1 MSTRTMSLLHDKTV
15 LIIGLGLI
23 GGSIARG
30 LARDA
35 QCRVLAHSRNRTML
49 QTASEE
55 GSIHGYDTD
64 LAVLAPQADLIII
77 TTPTLTVKPVLSQL
91 KELVAGHTVITD
103 AASVKGSV
111 AAAGRELFADSLHR
125 FVPGHPIAG
134 SEQSGYS
141 ASRNDLYND
150 RKVILTPLP
159 ESSPA
164 AIGLVMAV
172 WQALGAE
179 VHLMS
184 VERHDQVLAATSHLP
199 HLLAYTLVN
208 TLTDAVAEPDQ
219 TRQVFDYAA
228 GGFADFSRIASSD
241 PVMWRDIFM
250 SNADATVQVLDAYML
265 ELQRMRQLIRRVDGD
280 GMFKEFTRAKQVRD
294 DFIQRF
300 RGQPAPTEATNRL
313 LLTCYPGFALLGSYR
328 PAAHRDVTLKALDAA
343 IAQPGTTVI
352 EGVMPSADVRR
363 AVRDRTASGVPVAG
377 PEHGRLRV
385 YGPPPADTAAAAGEP
400 LMTTVQVLPA
410 DALIVGMLAL
420 TVVLQPGSSLTLE
433 AAASAR
439 RSALLLCL
447 ADMGMRFNV
456 QSRGLQIVHTGL
468 ALQSV
473 SNSSAVVEDGLLDEE
488 VLVLLLAMLMA
499 SGESRINLPLEQ
511 AQRTW
516 QRIQPWCD
524 AGATIESFDDEPGLR
539 SQWKVQGRHGFDW
552 SARDICCGDDA
563 ALALLTGVV
572 AQRVGSASLHVRC
585 SHELGRIYP
594 GLLADLGALG
604 FGISVAEDGNE

>member
-1 MSTRTMSLLHDKTV
+1 MSLLQGKTV

-30 LARDA
+30 LSRDGK
-35 QCRVLAHSRNRTML
+35 CRVLAYSRNRATL
-49 QTASEE
+49 HAARDE

-64 LAVLAPQADLIII
+64 LAKIAPQADLIII
-77 TTPTLTVKPVLSQL
+77 TTPTRTVSPILLAL
-91 KELVAGHTVITD
+91 KELVNADTVITD

-111 AAAGRELFADSLHR
+111 AVAGRQLFADSLHR

-141 ASRNDLYND
+141 ASRGDLYQD

-159 ESSPA
+159 ENSPS
-164 AIGLVMAV
+164 AIRLVMGL

-199 HLLAYTLVN
+199 HLLAYALVN
-208 TLTDAVAEPDQ
+208 TLTDAVAAPDQ

-250 SNADATVQVLDAYML
+250 TNADATVQVLDAYML
-265 ELQRMRQLIRRVDGD
+265 ELQRMRQLILRVDGD
-280 GMFKEFTRAKQVRD
+280 NMFKAFSRAKLVRD

-300 RGQPAPTEATNRL
+300 RGQSVPDRANRL
-313 LLTCYPGFALLGSYR
+313 ILTCFPGRALLGSYR

-343 IAQPGTTVI
+343 TAQPGTTVI
-352 EGVMPSADVRR
+352 EGVMPSVQVRR
-363 AVRDRTASGVPVAG
+363 AVRDRTAAGLPVAE
-377 PEHGRLRV
+377 PEHSRLRV
-385 YGPPPADTAAAAGEP
+385 YGASPAGDAADPA
-400 LMTTVQVLPA
+400 MTTVQVLPA
-410 DALIVGMLAL
+410 DALIVGVLAL
-420 TVVLQPGSSLTLE
+420 TVVVQPGSSLTLE
-433 AAASAR
+433 AAAPAR
-439 RSALLLCL
+439 RSALLLWL

-456 QSRGLQIVHTGL
+456 QSRGLHIVHTGL

-473 SNSSAVVEDGLLDEE
+473 RNASAAVEDGLSDEE
-488 VLVLLLAMLMA
+488 LLVLMLAMLMA
-499 SGESRINLPLEQ
+499 SGESWLDLPREQ
-511 AQRTW
+511 AQRLW
-516 QRIQPWCD
+516 QRLEPWRNAGAVIESLEDDDD
-524 AGATIESFDDEPGLR
+524 AGVACR
-539 SQWKVQGRHGFDW
+539 WKVQGRHGFDW
-552 SARDICCGDDA
+552 DAREICCGDDA

-572 AQRVGSASLHVRC
+572 AQRPGSQPLYVRC
-585 SHELGRIYP
+585 SHELGHIYP

-604 FGISVAEDGNE
+604 FGISVKEDGNE

>member
-1 MSTRTMSLLHDKTV
+1 MNLLRDKTV

-30 LARDA
+30 LARVGK
-35 QCRVLAHSRNRTML
+35 CRVLAHSRNRAML
-49 QTASEE
+49 ETASKD

-91 KELVAGHTVITD
+91 RELVAEHAVITD

-111 AAAGRELFADSLHR
+111 AVAGRQLFADSLHR

-141 ASRNDLYND
+141 ASRGDLYND

-159 ESSPA
+159 ENSPS
-164 AIGLVMAV
+164 AIGLVMAL
-172 WQALGAE
+172 WQTLGAE

-184 VERHDQVLAATSHLP
+184 VARHDQVLAATSHLP

-265 ELQRMRQLIRRVDGD
+265 ELQRMRQLILRVDGD
-280 GMFKEFTRAKQVRD
+280 RMFKEFSRAKQVRD

-300 RGQPAPTEATNRL
+300 RGQPAPSSASNRL
-313 LLTCYPGFALLGSYR
+313 LLTCFPGGALLGSYR
-328 PAAHRDVTLKALDAA
+328 PAAHREVTLKALDTA
-343 IAQPGTTVI
+343 IEQAGTTVI

-385 YGPPPADTAAAAGEP
+385 YGSSLADKVDDTSGESS
-400 LMTTVQVLPA
+400 MTTVQVLPA
-410 DALIVGMLAL
+410 DALVVGMLAL
-420 TVVLQPGSSLTLE
+420 TVVQQPGSSLTLE
-433 AAASAR
+433 AAASAP
-439 RSALLLCL
+439 RSALLLWL

-473 SNSSAVVEDGLLDEE
+473 SNSSAVAEDGLTDED

-499 SGESRINLPLEQ
+499 SGESCINLPLEQ

-516 QRIQPWCD
+516 QRIQPWCH
-524 AGATIESFDDEPGLR
+524 AGATIESCDDEAAMLSR
-539 SQWKVQGRHGFDW
+539 LKVQGRHSFDW
-552 SARDICCGDDA
+552 STREICCGDDA
-563 ALALLTGVV
+563 AMALLTGVI
-572 AQRVGSASLHVRC
+572 AQRAGSAPLYVRC

-594 GLLADLGALG
+594 GLLADLSGLG
-604 FGISVAEDGNE
+604 YGISVTEDGNEQ